1 MSKGKRIGIIVLLVV
16 IIGAFALGPLLK
28 GCKAGGDDPT
38 EEVMP
43 AVFSFEDNLAT
54 PYGKVVPIPIEV
66 RGDVEK
72 VELFYNDSIF
82 ETWSHPKGKLLC
94 QLNAGF
100 YGLGA
105 RELNLVSTL
114 KDGTTVSDNRLLRVL
129 SDEAPQELTATIV
142 QAHPHSLTAFT
153 EGLEFND
160 GILYESTGLEGQSK
174 IMQLNFGTG
183 AIQKEIGLDASYFGE
198 GITILGDKIYQ
209 VTYHNGKCLVYDKKT
224 LQILSDMPYTGEGW
238 GLTNN
243 GKQIIMSDGTE
254 RLVFRNP
261 ETFQIERTIEVY
273 DQVGP
278 RVRLNELEYVD
289 GKIYANIWML
299 DIVLVIDA
307 ATGKVLAEIDGAA
320 VAAAGRATGEAMN
333 GIAYNPASKKWYFTG
348 KNWSKLLEVSVR

>member
-1 MSKGKRIGIIVLLVV
+1 MSKGKRIGIIVLLVLV
-16 IIGAFALGPLLK
+16 IGAFALGPLLK
-28 GCKAGGDDPT
+28 SCKPEHEAV
-38 EEVMP
+38 EIP
-43 AVFSFEDNLAT
+43 AVFTFEDNLAT
-54 PYGKVVPIPIEV
+54 PYGKIVPIAFEV
-66 RGDVEK
+66 RGEVEK
-72 VELFYNDSIF
+72 VELYYNDSVF

-114 KDGTTVSDNRLLRVL
+114 KDGTTMSDNRLLRVL
-129 SDEAPQELTATIV
+129 SDEAPEALKASVV
-142 QAHPHSLTAFT
+142 QAHPHNLTAFT

-160 GILYESTGLEGQSK
+160 GTLYESTGLEGQSK
-174 IMQLNFGTG
+174 IMQLDLAT
-183 AIQKEIGLDASYFGE
+183 AAVRKEIGLDATYFGE
-198 GITILGDKIYQ
+198 GITILGDKVYQ

-224 LQILSDMPYTGEGW
+224 LQIVNDMSYTGEGW

-254 RLVFRNP
+254 RLVFRNA

-289 GKIYANIWML
+289 GKIYANVWML

-307 ATGKVLAEIDGAA
+307 ATGKVLAEIDGAE
-320 VAAAGRATGEAMN
+320 VAAAGRDTGEAMN

-348 KNWSKLLEVSVR
+348 KNWKNLLEVTFK